1 MAYLRD
7 DAVAL
12 QYEALKA
19 ELREVQCRLRQLR
32 FGDVHEEVNALN
44 KKANELSEKIEFLR
58 TSCAMRLE

>member
-12 QYEALKA
+12 QYDALKD
-19 ELREVQCRLRQLR
+19 ELKQVQLRLRQLR
-32 FGDVHEEVNALN
+32 FGDVQEEVALLYKKSNA
-44 KKANELSEKIEFLR
+44 LSEKIEFLR

>member
-12 QYEALKA
+12 QYEAMKA
-19 ELREVQCRLRQLR
+19 ELREVQSRLRQLR
-32 FGDVHEEVNALN
+32 FGDVQGEMSALG
-44 KKANELSEKIEFLR
+44 KKANKLSEKIEFLR